1 MSGEKIIRAKK
12 LGSLGPNIYELSFPQ
27 KWKPGDP
34 EKAASVAQGR
44 AESLFCNGWRIFFF
58 FIYSVH
64 INTSEHTS
72 LGGGDRGCR
81 ECVVA

>member
-1 MSGEKIIRAKK
+1 MSSKEIKRAKK
-12 LGSLGPNIYELSFPQ
+12 LGVMGPNIYQLSFSQ
-27 KWKPGDP
+27 KWKPDDP

-44 AESLFCNGWRIFFF
+44 AESLFCNGWWIFF

-81 ECVVA
+81 ESV